1 MGGKQRFGAQLFAVG
16 NVFYHGA
23 RNAHAVVGGGP
34 APDLIQDQQALIGR
48 LPQDGRDL
56 VHFHHKGGLSGGQIV
71 GGPHAGKYAVHDAD
85 TGACRRHKAADLR
98 HQHNQRHLTHI
109 GGFTGHIGTGQ
120 HGDLLLPVVQLG
132 IIGDKGRP
140 VQQLFH
146 HRVPPFADLDLIR
159 KIHRRAAVVVVQRHG
174 GKAAQHI
181 QSRHRSCRLLNARQF
196 GCHSHP
202 NLLVQLGCP
211 FHGVLLGVQH
221 PFLQL
226 LDLLGNVPLRVG
238 QGLLADIM
246 GRHLVLEGVGN
257 LDVIP
262 KHPVVTDAQRADT
275 GGFLFPFLYF
285 RQNPADILGK
295 VPGLIQRGVVSLPD
309 DAAFLQRRFAVR
321 VDRGPD
327 QLRYIV
333 QRVYVLFDLPQQGTL
348 YLAQQLPDRRQAGRR
363 HSQGNHILDRRVAV
377 DYPGHQPFQVVYA
390 VQLGG

>member
-1 MGGKQRFGAQLFAVG
+1 
-16 NVFYHGA
+16 
-23 RNAHAVVGGGP
+23 
-34 APDLIQDQQALIGR
+34 
-48 LPQDGRDL
+48 
-56 VHFHHKGGLSGGQIV
+56 
-71 GGPHAGKYAVHDAD
+71 
-85 TGACRRHKAADLR
+85 
-98 HQHNQRHLTHI
+98 
-109 GGFTGHIGTGQ
+109 
-120 HGDLLLPVVQLG
+120 
-132 IIGDKGRP
+132 
-140 VQQLFH
+140 
-146 HRVPPFADLDLIR
+146 
-159 KIHRRAAVVVVQRHG
+159 
-174 GKAAQHI
+174 
-181 QSRHRSCRLLNARQF
+181 
-196 GCHSHP
+196 
-202 NLLVQLGCP
+202 
-211 FHGVLLGVQH
+211 
-221 PFLQL
+221 
-226 LDLLGNVPLRVG
+226 
-238 QGLLADIM
+238 M
-246 GRHLVLEGVGN
+246 GRHLVLEGVGH

-390 VQLGG
+390 VQLGGQLADQDAVSRQLGHRVQPPVDGVDRKQRLFDGGTQQPAPHRGLGLIQHPEKRSPLFPAAHRFGQFQVAPGADVQLHILLRQVALHLQQPLQPGKLGHLQVGHQTAQRRHGQRNALQPGQRLFAELLRHDPAGRLRRVGVGVSLLGSTAQPVLQK